1 MSVVYLS
8 GEPSLS
14 RAFPLHRIM
23 SSALIE
29 LDLVATITL
38 PPKEDAENET
48 EEDEETENQSIQ
60 PTIELINTLTNA
72 QLEDL
77 AKEWIRPMQKIL
89 MVYKQKEP
97 IDDSPISEYEL
108 WQMQETEFKNII
120 ENMEHPFVVA
130 VQSKFNHV
138 RKTTRY

>member
-8 GEPSLS
+8 GKPSLS